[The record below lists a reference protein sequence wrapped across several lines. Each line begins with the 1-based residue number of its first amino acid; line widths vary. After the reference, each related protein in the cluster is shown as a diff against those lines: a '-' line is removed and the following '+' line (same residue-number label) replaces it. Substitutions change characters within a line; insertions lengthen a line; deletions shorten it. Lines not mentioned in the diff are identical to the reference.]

1 MADFKEYT
9 KYRDIAQKRLKR
21 MEASG
26 SPFQIHIPTVKEIK
40 MKGLDPLDQF
50 KALKKFVEEGP
61 SLAKRREARR
71 IAKREER
78 QGYPKKY
85 QSYVKGLDTMGINIP
100 VKQLPSFFAYMDYRF
115 SQGAV
120 AKQYLFD
127 EFVEDYKKLIKKG
140 YSPETIIA
148 DYQKFTA
155 DQMAL
160 QHRKKSMEGWSSQ
173 KSFNYWKKFANTR
186 KRKR

>member
-1 MADFKEYT
+1 MADFREYT

-21 MEASG
+21 MEQSG
-26 SPFQIHIPTVKEIK
+26 QPFNIHIPTVKEIK
-40 MKGLDPLDQF
+40 MKGLDASDQL
-50 KALKKFVEEGP
+50 KALKRFVEEGP
-61 SLAKRREARR
+61 SQARRREARR

-78 QGYPKKY
+78 SGYPSKY
-85 QSYVKGLDTMGINIP
+85 QSYVKGLDKLGINIP

-127 EFVEDYKKLIKKG
+127 EFVEDYKKLIRKG

-148 DYQKFTA
+148 DYQQFTA

-160 QHRKKSMEGWSSQ
+160 QHRKKSMEGWSAQ
-173 KSFNYWKKFANTR
+173 KSFNYWKKFAKQ
-186 KRKR
+186 KRKG